1 MRKYVLAGFVA
12 LGALTMNAQDVM
24 NKSITVEKGD
34 VIEIGYPSTSKY
46 KHIKFPRANFIIKR
60 GGIANYKAALGEE
73 VVVTNVKT
81 KNDGSTMVTVKRK
94 DGKRF
99 FNTVSTVFINF
110 EDALATKEI
119 KL

>member
-1 MRKYVLAGFVA
+1 
-12 LGALTMNAQDVM
+12 
-24 NKSITVEKGD
+24 
-34 VIEIGYPSTSKY
+34 
-46 KHIKFPRANFIIKR
+46 
-60 GGIANYKAALGEE
+60 
-73 VVVTNVKT
+73 
-81 KNDGSTMVTVKRK
+81 MVTVKRK